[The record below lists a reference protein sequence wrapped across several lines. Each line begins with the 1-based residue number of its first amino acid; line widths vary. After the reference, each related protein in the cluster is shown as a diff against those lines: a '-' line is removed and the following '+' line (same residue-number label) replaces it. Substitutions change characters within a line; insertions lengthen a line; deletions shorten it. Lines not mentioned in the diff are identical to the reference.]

1 MKVLF
6 KISFLGFLFFIFL
19 VGMRL
24 VVDWRVGQRRETY
37 MFRCMSSLGAVIL
50 KVWKTFKD

>member
-19 VGMRL
+19 VGMGL